1 MNFNFRHIVTLTN
14 QTPLVN
20 KPKKSSGLLIH
31 KKSTLDD
38 FYLTSKTQ
46 NPNYILISNN
56 SIFSKNGD
64 SVVIT

>member
-1 MNFNFRHIVTLTN
+1 MNFNFRHNVTLTN

-20 KPKKSSGLLIH
+20 KPEKSSSLFLNENA
-31 KKSTLDD
+31 LDD
-38 FYLTSKTQ
+38 FYLSHETPK
-46 NPNYILISNN
+46 PNYILILNN